1 MGVVE
6 PDLWNGKKLTMITF
20 VYRNQTVEPLFGDQ
34 GIVYSVYD
42 DISQIPHDVDR
53 YIWCYQVPVNADST
67 QLAQEIA
74 SYRDKLDL
82 VLSKADNNKPF
93 IIFSLVNLF
102 PLKLTGDDVAV
113 DHAVMDFNRHVALLA
128 EQHPRVKWVDFSD
141 FTSRYD
147 VLSLVNWKFFLMS
160 QSLLNPKLA
169 HDFQAWW
176 QQVERGLALKRKKC
190 LVLDLDNTLW
200 GGVLGEDGVDGIKLG
215 GDYPGKAFSYWQ
227 RALVQLAHNGVI
239 LAVCSKN
246 NEADVQEAWD
256 CNPFME
262 LKREHFSA
270 RRINWS
276 DKVTNIRDIADEL
289 NIGLDSIV
297 FIDDSPSERELVKQ
311 MLPQVTVP
319 DFPEKPYQ
327 LMPFFKQLVERY
339 FRIYAVTAED
349 RNKTQQYQ
357 ANAMRKAQQARFA
370 DMDSY
375 LRSLAMEIEII
386 LADEFNLPRI
396 AQMTQKTNQFN
407 LTTRRYT
414 EAEVRQRLN
423 DGWRVYCM
431 SVKDRFGDSGV
442 TGAIFLEQIE
452 WDTVGIDSLL
462 LSCRVLGKGIEDAF
476 LGSVLNLLH
485 DEGVQKVVADYIPTA
500 KNSQTADFY
509 DRMGMECISIADD
522 SSKHYAMTLDKVFEL
537 KDYYNIKVL

>member
-1 MGVVE
+1 
-6 PDLWNGKKLTMITF
+6 MITF

-34 GIVYSVYD
+34 GIAYSGYD
-42 DISQIPHDVDR
+42 DISQVPQDVDR
-53 YIWCYQVPVNADST
+53 YIWCYQVPVNADSA

-82 VLSKADNNKPF
+82 VLSKTDNKPF
-93 IIFSLVNLF
+93 IIFSLVNLY

-113 DHAVMDFNRHVALLA
+113 DHAVMDFNRHASLLA
-128 EQHPRVKWVDFSD
+128 EQQPHVKWVDFSE

-147 VLSLVNWKFFLMS
+147 AWSLVNWKYYLMS
-160 QSLLNPKLA
+160 QSLINPKLA
-169 HDFQAWW
+169 HDFQDWW

-246 NEADVQEAWD
+246 NESDVKEAWD

-270 RRINWS
+270 LRINWT

-289 NIGLDSIV
+289 NIGLDSFV

-339 FRIYAVTAED
+339 FRIYAVTPED

-375 LRSLAMEIEII
+375 LRSLAMEIDII
-386 LADEFNLPRI
+386 PADDFNLPRI

-431 SVKDRFGDSGV
+431 SVRDRFGDSGV
-442 TGAIFLEQIE
+442 TGAIFLEPID
-452 WDTVGIDSLL
+452 WDTMGIDSLL
-462 LSCRVLGKGIEDAF
+462 LSCRVLGKGIEEAF
-476 LGSVLNLLH
+476 MGSILNLLH

-500 KNSQTADFY
+500 KNGQTADFY

-522 SSKHYAMTLDKVFEL
+522 SSKHYAMSLDKVFEL